1 MDNTKK
7 LKWDLA
13 NEGEKNLES
22 KWIGP
27 SIYQVILWDP
37 EAEAEAEAGGQAV
50 PGTPGT
56 FASP

>member
-1 MDNTKK
+1 MRAK
-7 LKWDLA
+7 
-13 NEGEKNLES
+13 KNLES

-50 PGTPGT
+50 LGTPGT